1 MSEAHTP
8 ATVLRASSGGVF
20 GGQENSS
27 GPQRLS
33 LTLDNSNMSTASVA
47 PAGYDRA
54 GDLLSVIPDEKRRIL
69 EARMTNASSASIIES
84 VVGFSN
90 DSRGESSGQGH
101 SSYVPGAPSSPTA
114 TSRSATVFVHGV
126 VTPAPAANAP
136 GRAAASEDLPGA
148 SGGKD
153 REPSGASG
161 GKQARTARGM
171 EEVAAAREEARGEK
185 ESFSAEE
192 LPSSEDEDSSSAG
205 SNGDSRGAMSNAS
218 EGGSRGPIEVTVS
231 DVEPLGNVYS
241 RAAPFFP
248 DAPSSSAA
256 CFLFFLPLLSFT
268 SFR

>member
-47 PAGYDRA
+47 PAGYDRAGTCTTNPLPHPSFPQSRHACLFANVGCSMLSGATSRLPGTRARGA

-192 LPSSEDEDSSSAG
+192 LPSSEDEDSSSAV
-205 SNGDSRGAMSNAS
+205 SNPYTLT
-218 EGGSRGPIEVTVS
+218 PI
-231 DVEPLGNVYS
+231 
-241 RAAPFFP
+241 
-248 DAPSSSAA
+248 
-256 CFLFFLPLLSFT
+256 FLRQNCP
-268 SFR
+268 